1 MSTEAES
8 KNEKTKIVFF
18 NENENNL
25 KNVVTNITVTATA
38 ADRTLASAISLFDN
52 KSYVPLTGVEMKEL
66 DDELEKEDSEHLS
79 QVKEIKQ
86 YAKDIDKVFV
96 KPQEGASKFDKYSLN
111 ADVHADIQ
119 RYTIALAIA
128 SDQYKKVPENAR
140 PKQGDNSKS
149 FSQLSRQQKVV
160 LFKQVH
166 QEASSFLYNEI
177 IKRVDQ
183 SLRQTLPS
191 DGWAALLELENLR
204 TPAKLQQIAN
214 ILSSTMNADGN
225 NALGD
230 ARILRS
236 LMNTAEQSV
245 PELSTITGLDFVRIF
260 CADQI
265 LRNGLKRDP
274 AGLTAKVLEMYNL
287 KLDGIN
293 FEEMAKEISKFEKT
307 RTYLGIASSDAKGY
321 FTDRSGAPREQREQR
336 DQNRNKKPRMPRD
349 EFLKMIENYK
359 NSIEEQSKLNPPPT
373 MAEAHDTA
381 NHAKGSIIACGIRPQ
396 PFNKY
401 KKSRNYDFQWSP
413 RLKNFAWSK
422 GEVQK
427 NDKQSYDDLKKQ
439 LDKMSEQHANLATS
453 LENSGVIERDGEQ
466 KN

>member
-8 KNEKTKIVFF
+8 KNEKTKIVLF

-25 KNVVTNITVTATA
+25 KNVVTNITVTATS
-38 ADRTLASAISLFDN
+38 ADRMLASVISLYDN
-52 KSYVPLTGVEMKEL
+52 KSYVPLTDAEMQEL
-66 DDELEKEDSEHLS
+66 DDELEDEDSEHLS
-79 QVKEIKQ
+79 QVKEIKH
-86 YAKDIDKVFV
+86 YAINISKVFI
-96 KPQEGASKFDKYSLN
+96 KPQDGASKFDKYSLN
-111 ADVHADIQ
+111 ADVHADNM
-119 RYTIALAIA
+119 RYNKALAIA

-140 PKQGDNSKS
+140 PKQGDKSKS
-149 FSQLSRQQKVV
+149 FSQLSRPQKVV
-160 LFKQVH
+160 LFKQVYH
-166 QEASSFLYNEI
+166 EASSFLYNEL
-177 IKRVDQ
+177 IKRVDP
-183 SLRQTLPS
+183 SLRQTLPT
-191 DGWAALLELENLR
+191 DGWSALLELESLR

-245 PELSTITGLDFVRIF
+245 PELSTITGLDFVKIF

-265 LRNGLKRDP
+265 LRNALKRDP
-274 AGLTAKVLEMYNL
+274 AGLTAKVLDMYNL
-287 KLDGIN
+287 KIDGTN
-293 FEEMAKEISKFEKT
+293 FEDMAKEISKFEKT

-321 FTDRSGAPREQREQR
+321 FADRNDAPREQRGQR

-349 EFLKMIENYK
+349 EFLKMIEIYK
-359 NSIEEQSKLNPPPT
+359 NSLEEQSKLNPPPT

-381 NHAKGSIIACGIRPQ
+381 NHAKGSIIACGMRPQ
-396 PFNKY
+396 PFSKY

-422 GEVQK
+422 GEEQK

-453 LENSGVIERDGEQ
+453 LANNGVIERDGEQ